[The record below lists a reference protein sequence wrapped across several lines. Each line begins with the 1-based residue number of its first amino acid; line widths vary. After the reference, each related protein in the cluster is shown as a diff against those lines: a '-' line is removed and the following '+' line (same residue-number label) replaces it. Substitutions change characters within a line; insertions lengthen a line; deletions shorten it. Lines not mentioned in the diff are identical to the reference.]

1 MSSSALLSVFLRPTC
16 CRCWKATLCSL
27 SLASMKKTNWASTSS
42 MVRYHTRWDHTGTLG
57 CRRHDVGEARSTQEK
72 TVHSDWNRA
81 RLGLR
86 TPLEVHRWA
95 RASRAPLQ
103 NLLWDRFRRPLFDII
118 VWEDITLFGAT
129 GIVGRGDGRN
139 KEIDVSRSPIHRIVG
154 LVGRREDRSW
164 RPGIIRVQAKG
175 LRESWGA
182 SVVVQIGRESW

>member
-1 MSSSALLSVFLRPTC
+1 MESLQRGYSGGRRAGMSSSALLSVFLRPTC

-103 NLLWDRFRRPLFDII
+103 NLLWDRFRRAPVQHHCLGRHHP
-118 VWEDITLFGAT
+118 VWRHWYRWL
-129 GIVGRGDGRN
+129 RGWVEQRN
-139 KEIDVSRSPIHRIVG
+139 
-154 LVGRREDRSW
+154 
-164 RPGIIRVQAKG
+164 
-175 LRESWGA
+175 
-182 SVVVQIGRESW
+182 